1 MVREASAATT
11 LAAGQNI
18 IVLTGA
24 TFTNAAAAQTAIEA
38 GGSRALTFA
47 SNTTAADD
55 IILVWSD
62 GTLGHI
68 SLVNIASAAATITA
82 ANATIADAAT
92 LVGVTS
98 IAAGDFVAANFAF
111 IA

>member
-1 MVREASAATT
+1 MSAGDARS
-11 LAAGQNI
+11 LAKVKSGKIDGLAIGCKS
-18 IVLTGA
+18 
-24 TFTNAAAAQTAIEA
+24 AIEA

-47 SNTTAADD
+47 SATTAADD
-55 IILVWSD
+55 IVIVWSD

-68 SLVNIASAAATITA
+68 SFVKIGSAATTITA
-82 ANATIADAAT
+82 GQSTIADAAT

-98 IAAGDFVAANFAF
+98 IASGDFVAGNFAF